1 MLIGSGWVGIVA
13 AVVGADA
20 GGVAVLYLG
29 IGKLV
34 GGGVADAGDAIVV
47 LALLVVCIPVG
58 I

>member
-1 MLIGSGWVGIVA
+1 MLIGSGWAGIVA
-13 AVVGADA
+13 AVVGAA